1 MSMWGAVDLSYAAD
15 DQDFYEE
22 LAKGVAEL
30 LLSIGGEVDKIEL
43 NELDE
48 AYAERLVR
56 DVKADGFD
64 KLVELVEG
72 LF

>member
-1 MSMWGAVDLSYAAD
+1 LSYTD
-15 DQDFYEE
+15 QDQDFYEA

-30 LLSIGGEVDKIEL
+30 LLSIAGDVDQVEL
-43 NELDE
+43 VELDE

-56 DVKADGFD
+56 DIKASGFD